1 MLYSLLIAA
10 KDSAAKCGD
19 GTRGLAVAEGERAS
33 FLRSSATPADPLA
46 PPGDGSFDRVAHLA
60 AAALRADV
68 AMIELIDGHGV
79 WHHRAD
85 RSDIGTSIAIRDGG
99 IDPLPAPAD
108 LRRLSN
114 PVVAQ
119 DHGFV
124 FYACV
129 PLQSDGVELGKV
141 VILDRA
147 HRDASDEEVTLLRRL
162 GDVVIEMVEWRTAA
176 ARYVGQASTA
186 RA

>member
-1 MLYSLLIAA
+1 M
-10 KDSAAKCGD
+10 
-19 GTRGLAVAEGERAS
+19 VADGERAS
-33 FLRSSATPADPLA
+33 FLQSSATPAGLLA
-46 PPGDGSFDRVAHLA
+46 APGDGSFDRVAHLA
-60 AAALRADV
+60 AVALHADV
-68 AMIELIDGHGV
+68 AMIELIDGHGI

-85 RSDIGTSIAIRDGG
+85 RSVLGTSIAIRHGG

-114 PVVAQ
+114 PMVAQ

-129 PLQSDGVELGKV
+129 PLQSDGVDLGKV

-147 HRDASDEEVTLLRRL
+147 QRDASAEEVTLLRRL
-162 GDVVIEMVEWRTAA
+162 GDVIIEMVEWRSAA

-186 RA
+186 GA